1 MKLPKKVVIVGGGSA
16 GWMAAAYLDAVLN
29 QKDSRVADI
38 TLIESPD
45 VPRIG
50 VGEATIPSINHILAT
65 IGIDEV
71 EFLKRVDGTYKHAI
85 KYINWLDGKGESYYH
100 AFGRRRMQPLDHS
113 ALNWL
118 KSDRSIAFSETVSAQ
133 PVICEEMIG
142 PHGLQPGDN
151 GAQFTYAFHM
161 NALKFADYL
170 AEIAT
175 SRGVT
180 HHLDHLTDV
189 DLRENGTIA
198 GIHTRGG
205 LHIEGDLFIDCTG
218 FAALLIEKQL
228 GAEWIDC
235 SQWLLS
241 DRAVTIQVPYETN
254 YPGYVRPNTLSTA
267 ASAGWIWEIPL
278 QNRRA
283 WGYVHS
289 SAHLSEEQAEA
300 ELRQHIGAFA
310 NDCAARFVPFKVGY
324 RPQPWTGN
332 CIAIGLASGFVE
344 PLESTGLYLSDLA
357 AVLLAEHF
365 PYHDDLEPLAFR
377 FNRIVSNRYL
387 EVVDFINLHYCLTRR
402 EDNEFWREIGKPERT
417 HDRVR
422 AKLEY
427 WREKP
432 PSWSDFEDA
441 SFSPAEVW
449 TPSVDAMANSMASP
463 VVNDPRPPVDTGG
476 VFGLSS
482 YEAILYGMDFLR
494 DECDAWY
501 GKDRPASVVMAPIA
515 QRVQVARQSLPTQA
529 EWLQKICGM
538 PDFTR
543 R

>member
-1 MKLPKKVVIVGGGSA
+1 MKLPRKIVIVGGGSA

-29 QKDSRVADI
+29 QQKFRVADI
-38 TLIESPD
+38 TLVESPD
-45 VPRIG
+45 VSRIG
-50 VGEATIPSINHILAT
+50 VGEATIPSINHILAA

-85 KYINWLDGKGESYYH
+85 KYVNWLNGKGESYYH
-100 AFGRRRMQPLDHS
+100 AFGRHRMKPLDHS

-118 KSDRSIAFSETVSAQ
+118 KSDRSIPFSETISAQ
-133 PVICEEMIG
+133 PALCENMIG
-142 PHGLQPGDN
+142 PHGLRPDRAGP
-151 GAQFTYAFHM
+151 QFTYAFHM

-170 AEIAT
+170 CEIAT
-175 SRGVT
+175 SRGVR

-189 DLRENGTIA
+189 DVRDDGTIEA
-198 GIHTRGG
+198 IHTRAG
-205 LHIEGDLFIDCTG
+205 LRIEGDLFIDCTG

-228 GAEWIDC
+228 GAAWVDC

-241 DRAVTIQVPYETN
+241 DRAVTIQVPYETS
-254 YPGYVRPNTLSTA
+254 YPGYVRPNTLATA
-267 ASAGWIWEIPL
+267 AAAGWIWEIPL

-289 SAHLSEEQAEA
+289 SAYLSEDEAEA
-300 ELRQHIGAFA
+300 ELRQHIGAA
-310 NDCAARFVPFKVGY
+310 AADCAARFIPFKAGY
-324 RPQPWTGN
+324 RPSPWTGN

-357 AVLLAEHF
+357 AVMLAEHF

-402 EDNEFWREIGKPERT
+402 DDNDYWREIRRPERT
-417 HDRVR
+417 IDRVR
-422 AKLEY
+422 EKLKF
-427 WREKP
+427 WQQKP
-432 PSWSDFEDA
+432 PSYPDFEDA
-441 SFSPAEVW
+441 SFAATT
-449 TPSVDAMANSMASP
+449 TPTTVANTMPFDS
-463 VVNDPRPPVDTGG
+463 RPPVDTGG

-482 YEAILYGMDFLR
+482 YEAILYGMDFLHA
-494 DECDAWY
+494 ECDRWY
-501 GKDRPASVVMAPIA
+501 GRNRPAAAVMPPIA
-515 QRVQVARQSLPTQA
+515 QRVETALQSMPTQA

-538 PDFTR
+538 PDFR
-543 R
+543 QQ